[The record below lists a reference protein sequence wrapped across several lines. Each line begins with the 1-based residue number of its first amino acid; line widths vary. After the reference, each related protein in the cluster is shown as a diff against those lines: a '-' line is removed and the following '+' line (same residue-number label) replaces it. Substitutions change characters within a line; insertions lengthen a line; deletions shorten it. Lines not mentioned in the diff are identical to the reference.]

1 MLRKLLTV
9 ILSLV
14 LLTSTTGVFAH
25 NNPTE
30 KSGGTSTN
38 QGGLIDDLNRNLRK
52 QEELRNKIAN
62 AQAQEKSL
70 ASEISYLS
78 NQIELTQLEISE
90 AQTRLKQLAGDID
103 EVSGKLTETKED
115 IDYTQSVT
123 NSRLRTIYKEG
134 FVGTVDTF
142 LGSDSFNDYLI
153 RQKYTQV
160 VRAQDLELLETLD
173 SLKEEYSSQK
183 NTLEDKKAKEEAL
196 KKELEQKEDDLAGQE
211 SSKQY
216 LLGATK
222 NNERTYQALLAQV
235 QQEIAAI
242 ARLLGGGVKLGPVK
256 RGEVIAFQGN
266 TGCSTG
272 SHVHFGL
279 YLNPQKP
286 YNPTNPKPYLDSGA
300 LRWPVNN
307 PRVTQ
312 WFGNVWS
319 SAIGPH
325 TGIDMQ
331 TGGWSPPSGYGSP
344 IYAAGGG
351 VAYLS
356 TDNGCPWLG
365 SIITGTVPGKW
376 IKIVHSNGWATIYG
390 HVQ

>member
-30 KSGGTSTN
+30 KSGDTSTN

-103 EVSGKLTETKED
+103 EVSGKLAETKED

-123 NSRLRTIYKEG
+123 NLRLRTIYKEG

-183 NTLEDKKAKEEAL
+183 NTLEDKQAREEAL
-196 KKELEQKEDDLAGQE
+196 KKELEQKEADLGGQE

-216 LLGATK
+216 LLGVTK
-222 NNERTYQALLAQV
+222 NNEKTYQALLAQV
-235 QQEIAAI
+235 QQEIATI
-242 ARLLGGGVKLGPVK
+242 AKLLGGGVRLGPVK

-272 SHVHFGL
+272 SHLHFGL
-279 YLNPQKP
+279 YMGGVAV
-286 YNPTNPKPYLDSGA
+286 NPKPYLDSGS
-300 LRWPVNN
+300 LRWPMNGATVS
-307 PRVTQ
+307 Q
-312 WFGNVWS
+312 WFGQRWT
-319 SAIGPH
+319 IYLPPH
-325 TGIDMQ
+325 NGIDMYK
-331 TGGWSPPSGYGSP
+331 SYGAP
-344 IYAAGGG
+344 IYAARDGI
-351 VAYLS
+351 AYLS
-356 TDNGCPWLG
+356 TDNGCPWVPG
-365 SIITGTVPGKW
+365 ITGTVPGKW
-376 IKIVHSNGWATIYG
+376 IKIEHYNGWVTIYG